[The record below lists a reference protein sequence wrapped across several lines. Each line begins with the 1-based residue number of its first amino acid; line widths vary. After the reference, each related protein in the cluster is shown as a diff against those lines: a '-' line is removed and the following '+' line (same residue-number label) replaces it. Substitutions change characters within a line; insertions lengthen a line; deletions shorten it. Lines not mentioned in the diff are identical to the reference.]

1 MTYSRIVST
10 IILQKLPLKYEFTY
24 SCCFQD
30 YDWSWI
36 RRLKEIC
43 HALRWNPAWKERCAT
58 VLPLVCI
65 RKDFEN
71 HRTATEYEDS
81 LIFKL
86 FCFTFCNSYG
96 GFIYLAFIGE
106 PVIGIECEYSCVS
119 LLATNLTIVFCVQLV
134 VGIISDIFLYKF
146 QIIFLLHFFISNKG
160 VVWRCQEALCS

>member
-1 MTYSRIVST
+1 M
-10 IILQKLPLKYEFTY
+10 
-24 SCCFQD
+24 
-30 YDWSWI
+30 
-36 RRLKEIC
+36 
-43 HALRWNPAWKERCAT
+43 
-58 VLPLVCI
+58 LPLVCI

-119 LLATNLTIVFCVQLV
+119 LLATNLTIVFGVQLV
-134 VGIISDIFLYKF
+134 VGIINDLVLYKF
-146 QIIFLLHFFISNKG
+146 QEFSCCNIRERIWKELTTTPRGPL
-160 VVWRCQEALCS
+160 